1 MVETSIENKNR
12 QNRLRGTKNYALEQN
27 LLDLAVRIGQQIFS
41 YENDFNENEFITQIV
56 PLEIT
61 QNGADDNE
69 RPKKKRKVETTLRHS
84 ILGNYKLVF
93 QLLT

>member
-41 YENDFNENEFITQIV
+41 YENDFNENENINITQIV

-61 QNGADDNE
+61 QNGADDKE
-69 RPKKKRKVETTLRHS
+69 RPKKKRKVETTLRQS
-84 ILGNYKLVF
+84 ILG
-93 QLLT
+93 T